1 MLSEV
6 EFGPMEPGVILND
19 YEVHRKSLPYD
30 PGAIVVFLAGL
41 MAQNLELLGSCRFVL
56 RFRTV

>member
-19 YEVHRKSLPYD
+19 YETFIEKVYHTILAQSLSSSPDLWRKTL
-30 PGAIVVFLAGL
+30 
-41 MAQNLELLGSCRFVL
+41 NC
-56 RFRTV
+56 

>member
-19 YEVHRKSLPYD
+19 YETFIEKVF
-30 PGAIVVFLAGL
+30 FLAGL

>member
-19 YEVHRKSLPYD
+19 YEKVYHT
-30 PGAIVVFLAGL
+30 ILA
-41 MAQNLELLGSCRFVL
+41 Q
-56 RFRTV
+56 

>member
-19 YEVHRKSLPYD
+19 YETFIEKFTIRSWRNSCLPRRTY
-30 PGAIVVFLAGL
+30 GAKP
-41 MAQNLELLGSCRFVL
+41 ELLGNCRFVL
-56 RFRTV
+56 RFRAV